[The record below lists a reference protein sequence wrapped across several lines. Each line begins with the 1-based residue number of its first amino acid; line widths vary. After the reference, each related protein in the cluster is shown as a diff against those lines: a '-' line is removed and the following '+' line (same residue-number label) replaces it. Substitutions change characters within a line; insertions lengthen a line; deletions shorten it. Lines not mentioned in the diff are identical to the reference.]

1 MGDMVWRDV
10 IEHRTVW
17 FGAALVAAA
26 TAMFTTVCLNAIIGG
41 VVADPSVFTEP
52 LGRSAL
58 LQTATNL
65 LALSGGPAIVVLMTV
80 LGTLVPQMREVHAS
94 WRLAGASPGQ
104 VLRIFCQQVIL
115 TSAVGAFVGA
125 LASLPLQGAANSFLG
140 RGMAPGLTQ
149 PPGFLTVAS
158 ILGSVL
164 IVSIWGAAAA
174 LYPAWRA
181 SRTSPLAGRVPEQQQ
196 KPTRLMVI
204 VTLAFI
210 VLIQLPLL
218 VPLVALPALEADG
231 GDGIVQGLVTLL
243 PAGQALVIT
252 IALLG
257 HFVLARFMGRW
268 TRLPGLA
275 QWTPWRIARHM
286 AVTRAAESTAIVLPL
301 MIGIGLFA
309 SFNIVGTAA
318 RNAAGPAGAHINLF
332 DGVLMLA
339 PIGLIGAVGS
349 ASVAFMASRR
359 RERDVTAL
367 RIAGA
372 SPEDSLAVFACE
384 AVIYVVTAVIAAAV
398 PALGTCG
405 LMALA
410 LTRWSIGLDLANL
423 ELTGSIVVGAFGSVM
438 TIGIMVGCAVV
449 AWRRPLVTAL
459 TEG

>member
-1 MGDMVWRDV
+1 MRDMVWRDV
-10 IEHRTVW
+10 NEHRTVW
-17 FGAALVAAA
+17 VGASLVAAA
-26 TAMFTTVCLNAIIGG
+26 TAMFTTICLNAIIGG
-41 VVADPSVFTEP
+41 VTADPQVFTAP

-58 LQTATNL
+58 LQTSTNL

-104 VLRIFCQQVIL
+104 VLRLFCQQVVL
-115 TSAVGAFVGA
+115 TAAVGALVGG
-125 LASLPLQGAANSFLG
+125 LASLPLQGAANAFLG

-149 PPGFLTVAS
+149 PPGFWSVAS

-164 IVSIWGAAAA
+164 IVASWGAIAA

-181 SRTSPLAGRVPEQQQ
+181 SRTSPLAGRVTEQQQ

-204 VTLAFI
+204 VTLVFI

-218 VPLVALPALEADG
+218 VPLVALPALEAEG

-257 HFVLARFMGRW
+257 HFVLARFMGLW

-372 SPEDSLAVFACE
+372 SPEGSLAVFACE
-384 AVIYVVTAVIAAAV
+384 AVIYVVTAVIAAAI

-410 LTRWSIGLDLANL
+410 LTRWSIGLDVAHL
-423 ELTGSIVVGAFGSVM
+423 ELTGSLVVGMVGSVM
-438 TIGIMVGCAVV
+438 TIAIMIGGAVH
-449 AWRRPLVTAL
+449 AWQRPLMTADARC
-459 TEG
+459 